1 MVFNHNDQSF
11 ADHMADQFSC
21 EDVRHL
27 ACDDQHPP
35 FNEDSQC
42 ESIPTKSP
50 ASGNTSEMPSGNG
63 KRPLCGDGACLAANK
78 RSKQA
83 NHNVQSSSFEE
94 IGFSA
99 SEEMPAVAAEDLKL
113 KGQGTAPVT
122 EDLAIQ
128 ATCSHWFTQGT
139 SQEIGLDPHVRLPSY
154 PSYFGDSCQVA
165 KFDEDEEIFSSDF
178 NYFKQ
183 KHVAIGMDHQADIPE
198 LRSHEFKNHI
208 RDYHDCSPPLTPVTS
223 SSSCDDLIIDGGVSD
238 KWLGAPV
245 MPMPDS
251 TLLASDGVVLHH
263 NTDCSCPD
271 EGSIRCLRQ
280 HVMEAREKLMRKL
293 GQERFVGLGFG
304 DMGEVVAQKWTEEE
318 EQLFHEVVLSNPA
331 SLGKNF
337 WEKLPQVFPAR
348 SSKELVSYYFN
359 VYMLRKRAAQNR
371 LELLHVDS
379 DNDEWQESDDAEFA
393 TEEEDEIDSVVDSP
407 LADEDAVSGEED
419 DPEEAGITKKIDDI
433 EDSDYCTFSRPN
445 EKWSWHDVK
454 GCTTGESNLFSSVQF
469 TRSNLNH
476 CSEEQD
482 IQDHSCT
489 SYEGQH
495 NVADICDPVD
505 SFHFQRGLIGDHENL
520 HKEYQNNG
528 LSGLTDNSFFC
539 GHHNLKAWDMSYIS
553 GTEKEDFLS
562 TCDVIDEVFGEEPWE
577 SENLS

>member
-1 MVFNHNDQSF
+1 MF
-11 ADHMADQFSC
+11 
-21 EDVRHL
+21 L
-27 ACDDQHPP
+27 
-35 FNEDSQC
+35 
-42 ESIPTKSP
+42 
-50 ASGNTSEMPSGNG
+50 
-63 KRPLCGDGACLAANK
+63 
-78 RSKQA
+78 
-83 NHNVQSSSFEE
+83 
-94 IGFSA
+94 
-99 SEEMPAVAAEDLKL
+99 VAAEDL

-128 ATCSHWFTQGT
+128 APCSHWFTRGT
-139 SQEIGLDPHVRLPSY
+139 SQETGLDTHVRMPLH
-154 PSYFGDSCQVA
+154 PSYFGDTCQVA
-165 KFDEDEEIFSSDF
+165 KFDEDEEIFSPDF
-178 NYFKQ
+178 NYFNR
-183 KHVAIGMDHQADIPE
+183 KHVAIGMDHQTDIPE
-198 LRSHEFKNHI
+198 LRSHEFKNHT
-208 RDYHDCSPPLTPVTS
+208 RDYHDCSPPLTPLPS
-223 SSSCDDLIIDGGVSD
+223 SSSSENLIIDGGVSD

-293 GQERFVGLGFG
+293 GHERFVGLGFS
-304 DMGEVVAQKWTEEE
+304 DMGEVVGQKWTEEE

-371 LELLHVDS
+371 LEPLHVDS

-393 TEEEDEIDSVVDSP
+393 TEEEDEVDSVVDSP

-419 DPEEAGITKKIDDI
+419 DPEEADIMESTDDT
-433 EDSDYCTFSRPN
+433 EDSGYYTFAGSD
-445 EKWSWHDVK
+445 EKWSCHDVK
-454 GCTTGESNLFSSVQF
+454 GCTTSESNLFSSMQF
-469 TRSNLNH
+469 TRSNSNH
-476 CSEEQD
+476 CFEEQD

-489 SYEGQH
+489 FYDGQH
-495 NVADICDPVD
+495 NVVDFCDPVD
-505 SFHFQRGLIGDHENL
+505 IFHFQRGLIGGHESL
-520 HKEYQNNG
+520 HKESQNNG
-528 LSGLTDNSFFC
+528 LSGLTDNGFFC
-539 GHHNLKAWDMSYIS
+539 GHHNLKAWDMSYSS
-553 GTEKEDFLS
+553 GIEKEDFLS